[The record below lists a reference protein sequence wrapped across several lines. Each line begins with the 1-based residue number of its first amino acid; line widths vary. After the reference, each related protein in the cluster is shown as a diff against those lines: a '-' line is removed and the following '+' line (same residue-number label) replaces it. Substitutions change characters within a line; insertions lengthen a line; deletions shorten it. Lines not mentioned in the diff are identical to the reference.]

1 MKLEYFC
8 FLKRINMAEDQT
20 KEELLADIEK
30 LIAYG
35 REESTIDPA
44 LLAYLNISDL
54 ISTKKKLLERVGKLS
69 EEDKAWLQQFK
80 KYE

>member
-1 MKLEYFC
+1 MNKE
-8 FLKRINMAEDQT
+8 NEHS

-35 REESTIDPA
+35 REEPTINPA
-44 LLAYLNISDL
+44 LLAYLEIDDL
-54 ISTKKKLLERVGKLS
+54 IATKKKLLERVGKLS
-69 EEDKAWLQQFK
+69 DEDKEWLQQFK

>member
-1 MKLEYFC
+1 MHTE
-8 FLKRINMAEDQT
+8 NEQT

-30 LIAYG
+30 LISYG
-35 REESTIDPA
+35 REEPTINPT
-44 LLAYLNISDL
+44 LLAYLEIDDL

-69 EEDKAWLQQFK
+69 DEDKAWLEQFK

>member
-1 MKLEYFC
+1 MT
-8 FLKRINMAEDQT
+8 DTQT

-35 REESTIDPA
+35 REEPTINPA
-44 LLAYLNISDL
+44 LLEYLEIDDL

-69 EEDKAWLQQFK
+69 EEDKEWLQQFK

>member
-1 MKLEYFC
+1 MNIE
-8 FLKRINMAEDQT
+8 NEHS

-35 REESTIDPA
+35 REEPTINPA
-44 LLAYLNISDL
+44 LLAYLEIDDL
-54 ISTKKKLLERVGKLS
+54 ISTKKKLLERAGKLS
-69 EEDKAWLQQFK
+69 EEDKEWLQQFK

>member
-1 MKLEYFC
+1 MNKE
-8 FLKRINMAEDQT
+8 NEHS

-30 LIAYG
+30 LISYG
-35 REESTIDPA
+35 REEPTINPA
-44 LLAYLNISDL
+44 LLAYLEIDDL

-69 EEDKAWLQQFK
+69 DEDKEWLEQFK

>member
-1 MKLEYFC
+1 MNKE
-8 FLKRINMAEDQT
+8 NEHS

-35 REESTIDPA
+35 REEPTINPA
-44 LLAYLNISDL
+44 LLEYLEIDDL
-54 ISTKKKLLERVGKLS
+54 ISTKKKLLERVGTLS
-69 EEDKAWLQQFK
+69 EEDKEWLQQFK

>member
-1 MKLEYFC
+1 MDIETKP
-8 FLKRINMAEDQT
+8 T

-30 LIAYG
+30 LISYG
-35 REESTIDPA
+35 RDEPTINPA
-44 LLAYLNISDL
+44 LLAYLEVDDL

-69 EEDKAWLQQFK
+69 DEDKEWLEQFK

>member
-1 MKLEYFC
+1 MVDK
-8 FLKRINMAEDQT
+8 QT

-35 REESTIDPA
+35 REETTINPD
-44 LLAYLNISDL
+44 LLAYLEINDL
-54 ISTKKKLLERVGKLS
+54 ISTKKKLLERAGTLS
-69 EEDKAWLQQFK
+69 EEDKEWLQQFK

>member
-1 MKLEYFC
+1 M
-8 FLKRINMAEDQT
+8 INEHS

-35 REESTIDPA
+35 REEPTINPA
-44 LLAYLNISDL
+44 LLAYLEIDDL

-69 EEDKAWLQQFK
+69 EEDKEWLEQFK
-80 KYE
+80 KYD